1 MKSLLIASSALCLLT
16 GCNGSMTHC
25 VGCVPPPPI
34 PSNLMALCPELPLLP
49 DGSFPVVSGHL
60 AMTGLL
66 YSSCAAR
73 HNLLVKVLVNREKKE
88 EQ

>member
-1 MKSLLIASSALCLLT
+1 MKFPPIAVLVPLLLT
-16 GCNGSMTHC
+16 GCASSTKPC
-25 VGCVPPPPI
+25 AECVPPPPI
-34 PSNLMALCPELPLLP
+34 PANLMAECQALPLLP

-88 EQ
+88 EK